1 MRTRPRRPTLKF
13 GPTASISG
21 FTSFGTASF
30 NNLQPARIIREL
42 IQNSLDAAVEVGEQT
57 AVVRF
62 RVNRMDREDVPDLRG
77 YEKTLKEAISSHSDD
92 NGQMPDAAQ
101 QVVDNINGALRSVKK
116 GRHYSLAVLD
126 NGIGLDERRMNSL
139 LGDGASVKPGEGTG
153 SYGVGHLAAIPTSD
167 LRYVLYGAVR
177 KSGKRIAA
185 GSAVLAGR
193 PGRPGTK
200 NAYAAEGYL
209 VRRLLNG
216 EGGRF
221 YQFMG
226 QRAVP
231 DLLGQQ
237 QDEIESEWGH
247 GTAVLIL
254 AFNHFGESPSKLWE
268 IVSTVASRNFNVAIH
283 EGNLVVEVSG
293 KDGVDIQRLDHST
306 LPALLEDAKDNVR
319 APRVGSLFAGLRMT
333 GQNAFTTHLAL
344 SEGDSLSVHTH
355 CGDVNLR
362 LLASTPTG
370 RTRVDLYRNGMWITE
385 RVRGLERTDF
395 TDHEP
400 FCAVLEL
407 TRGSGEF
414 QRLVRKAEGPMHDE
428 LDFKRLTK
436 DEARRLQ
443 GAIDEVAERIRA
455 AILKKSAEG
464 YTPDDYL
471 VVDTGGDNPDGKGR
485 SFSMWGSPVIVQAR
499 RRASRLTVDPDP
511 TPDPDPDPDDPGR
524 RRRRRRRPPTR
535 RRTAPPLEFRS
546 TVVPNGEGHCN
557 ITLESDRPFE
567 DVMLSLRVDENSDAT
582 CDRIGPD
589 EGLTLTAFTI
599 GDGAS
604 PSGKCNLAN
613 GGDGIRLRGLDAGVS
628 YGLNVS
634 YQVPEGLQESV
645 ESPVLRVELRRSV

>member
-1 MRTRPRRPTLKF
+1 MRTKPRRPTLKF

-42 IQNSLDAAVEVGEQT
+42 IQNSLDAAVEAGEPV

-62 RVNRMDREDVPDLRG
+62 RVKKMGREDVPDLRG
-77 YEKTLKEAISSHSDD
+77 YEKAFKEAIGFHSDD

-101 QVVDNINGALRSVKK
+101 QVVDNINSALRSVKK
-116 GRHYSLAVLD
+116 GRHHSLTVLD
-126 NGIGLDERRMNSL
+126 NGIGLDAKRMNSL

-167 LRYVLYGAVR
+167 LRYVLYGAVE
-177 KSGKRIAA
+177 KGGKRIAA
-185 GSAVLAGR
+185 GSTVLAGR
-193 PGRPGTK
+193 PGTD

-216 EGGRF
+216 QEGRF
-221 YQFMG
+221 YGFMS

-231 DLLGQQ
+231 DLMKSAV
-237 QDEIESEWGH
+237 DEIESEWGH

-254 AFNHFGESPSKLWE
+254 AFNHFGESPSKLWD

-283 EGNLVVEVSG
+283 EGNLIVEVSDQ
-293 KDGVDIQRLDHST
+293 DGVDIQRLDHSK
-306 LPALLEDAKDNVR
+306 LPALLEGAKDNVR
-319 APRVGSLFAGLRMT
+319 SPRVGSLFTGLRMT
-333 GQNAFTTHLAL
+333 GQNAFATYLAL
-344 SEGDSLSVHTH
+344 SEGESLGVHTE

-385 RVRGLERTDF
+385 RVRGLERAEFADY
-395 TDHEP
+395 EP

-428 LDFKRLTK
+428 LDFKRLAK
-436 DEARRLQ
+436 DEAYRLQ
-443 GAIDEVAERIRA
+443 AAIDQVAERIKA
-455 AILKKSAEG
+455 AIPKKSAEG

-471 VVDTGGDNPDGKGR
+471 VVDTGGDNPDGRGR
-485 SFSMWGSPVIVQAR
+485 SFSVWGSPVIVQAR
-499 RRASRLTVDPDP
+499 RRAPRLVVDPDV
-511 TPDPDPDPDDPGR
+511 TPDPDPDPDGPR
-524 RRRRRRRPPTR
+524 RRRRRARRPTQ

-546 TVVPNGEGHCN
+546 TVVPNGEGNCN
-557 ITLESDRPFE
+557 ITLASDKPLE
-567 DVMLSLRVDENSDAT
+567 DVLLSLRVDENSDAT

-589 EGLTLTAFTI
+589 EDVTLTAFTF
-599 GDGAS
+599 GGGAS
-604 PSGKCNLAN
+604 PSGKCRLAS
-613 GGDGIRLRGLDAGVS
+613 GGDNIRLRGLDAGVS
-628 YGLNVS
+628 YELDVS
-634 YQVPEGLQESV
+634 YQVPEGLRESV
-645 ESPVLRVELRRSV
+645 KAPVFRVELRRSV